1 MKLDWEYKGLCFNIT
16 TEPMGEL
23 YLAAARVPKEGMFVR
38 VRPFSA
44 IGTSADEALA
54 LLKSQI
60 RMEFEIVP
68 DTPPS

>member
-1 MKLDWEYKGLCFNIT
+1 
-16 TEPMGEL
+16 MGEL

-44 IGTSADEALA
+44 IGTSTDEALA